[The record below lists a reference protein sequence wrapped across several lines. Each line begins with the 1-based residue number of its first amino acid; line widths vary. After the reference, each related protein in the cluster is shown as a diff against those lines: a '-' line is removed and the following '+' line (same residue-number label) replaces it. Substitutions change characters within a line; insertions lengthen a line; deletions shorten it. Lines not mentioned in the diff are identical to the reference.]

1 MGIAQVSL
9 HNHRRR
15 RLLKAAGGS
24 IATLGGLSFADVAD
38 AAERAGPAID
48 RDTLVVGLNAGF
60 ANLDG
65 VVAGTG
71 DSDRYTLSVFDRLY
85 AFDPSGNLTPSLAT
99 SVEVSAN
106 GLEYVYRLRSGV
118 KFHDGSTL
126 SAEDVKFTM
135 EFALDPGTRSARRPY
150 FAPYVDGVDVI
161 DPLTV
166 RFRLKTR
173 DGAFQNKLAG
183 YLPIIPRRY
192 GSGQTAIEFFA
203 RSPVASGPY
212 RVKSLAPDGSQLE
225 LERFDGYWGRKPA
238 LKRIV
243 FRAIKDDSNRI
254 NALLAG
260 EIDLVEGVPAQDF
273 ARLNA
278 NPAFAGVTNPVAAP
292 LFVRTYTVDPA
303 LPTHHREVR
312 QALNHAIDKDAFV
325 KTVLHGI
332 GEPLASGI
340 SRHYPYGADRSL
352 QPYPYD
358 PAKAHALLAQAGFP
372 RGFKTRLMISS
383 QFPREIAEVVAAYWS
398 QVGVQ
403 AQIQVVDYATWV
415 LWNDTRRT
423 QPMTVQMVANAIY
436 DPTHPV
442 GGLYVRSG
450 SWSDYS
456 NPEVER
462 LFEQATQTVGSTA
475 RGQLF
480 ERIDRILHD
489 DAAAVYL
496 SEIHRIYGRKQA
508 LAWRPTEG
516 TAALNFIDARW
527 S

>member
-1 MGIAQVSL
+1 MGIRQVSL
-9 HNHRRR
+9 HNQRRR
-15 RLLKAAGGS
+15 RLLKAAAGG
-24 IATLGGLSFADVAD
+24 IAALGGLPAEAGEP
-38 AAERAGPAID
+38 AAPAID
-48 RDTLVVGLNAGF
+48 RDTIVIGLNAGF

-85 AFDPSGNLTPSLAT
+85 AFDRSGNLAPSLAT
-99 SVEVSAN
+99 SVEVAAD
-106 GLEYVYRLRSGV
+106 GLAYVYRLRPGV
-118 KFHDGSTL
+118 KFHDGGTL
-126 SAEDVKFTM
+126 GAADVKFTM
-135 EFALDPGTRSARRPY
+135 EFALDPDTRSARRPY
-150 FAPYVDGVDVI
+150 FAPYVDGIDVI

-166 RFRLKTR
+166 RFRLKAH

-183 YLPIIPRRY
+183 YLPIIPHRY
-192 GSGQTAIEFFA
+192 GSGQPAVQFFA
-203 RSPVASGPY
+203 RSPIASGPY
-212 RVKSLAPDGSQLE
+212 RVKSLAQDGSQLE
-225 LERFDGYWGRKPA
+225 LERFDDYWGEKPA
-238 LKRIV
+238 IKRIV

-260 EIDLVEGVPAQDF
+260 EVDLVEGVPAQDF

-278 NPAFAGVTNPVAAP
+278 NRAFTAITNPVAAP
-292 LFVRTYTVDPA
+292 LFVRPYTTDPA

-312 QALNHAIDKDAFV
+312 QALNYAIDKDAFV
-325 KTVLHGI
+325 KTVLQGI

-358 PAKAHALLAQAGFP
+358 PAKARALLAQAGFP
-372 RGFKTRLMISS
+372 RGFQTKLMISS
-383 QFPREIAEVVAAYWS
+383 QFPREISEAVAAYWA

-403 AQIQVVDYATWV
+403 AQIQVVDYATWI

-423 QPMTVQMVANAIY
+423 RPMTVQMVANAIY
-436 DPTHPV
+436 DPAHPV

-450 SWSDYS
+450 TWSDYS
-456 NPEVER
+456 NPEVES
-462 LFEQATQTVGSTA
+462 LFEEASQTVGNVA
-475 RGQLF
+475 RGRLF

-496 SEIHRIYGRKQA
+496 SEIHRIYGHKQA
-508 LAWRPTEG
+508 LTWRPTEG
-516 TAALNFIDARW
+516 TAALNFVDAHW